1 LSRNEGTTIKQ
12 TSGLQG
18 IKQRLACNPA
28 VVRLRLALMAN
39 KWRFALLVF
48 VAVYAFLLLYNLG
61 YMSVQWDEMPHL
73 YGSWFLKGGF
83 TRDYLTM
90 YGYYPPLYD
99 LMTTQFFHLLG
110 TSATAGRLT
119 SVLFS
124 ILSIWIVFEF
134 TKKAYGQKIALLSS
148 VIMGVMPGFFWFSR
162 IAMLETMLI
171 FFFTLAMLFFL
182 SWIRTHNNLALLL
195 SGLTLGIGF
204 LAKYQIL
211 VAGLVMLASVFIF
224 FRKKL
229 IKNLSKVIVVLFIA
243 VLLAVPWVYM
253 VSQANGDKKITEIF
267 YVIQEGAQNRV
278 EYGNRFPLPIFY
290 LVELTWPFPEAPVHP
305 ISLPLFILG
314 LLGLGLLAYRRK
326 NEDKL
331 LLAWFAIV
339 YVFFTIIPN
348 RQWRYVTPLF
358 PVLAITAAIFIMFA
372 YAKIR
377 EWKPKRLGIR
387 SKKVVA
393 AVFVALA
400 ASTIIYSGYDAYQMT
415 ARDQIHIPIEEAT
428 NYLSSH
434 MTLNESAVIVCAYN
448 MLDQD
453 MLRFYWPYNMD
464 RWQIWQYPELAVDA
478 FTPNFNVTEFVSLC
492 EQRNVKYIVLYD
504 YGAYS
509 AFYNTTLTY
518 ANVTTMLAETG
529 RFGDP
534 LDMPFFGE
542 MPHRLFLVRFL
553 NQTQT

>member
-1 LSRNEGTTIKQ
+1 
-12 TSGLQG
+12 
-18 IKQRLACNPA
+18 
-28 VVRLRLALMAN
+28 MAN

-400 ASTIIYSGYDAYQMT
+400 ASTIIYSSYDAYLMT
-415 ARDQIHIPIEEAT
+415 SRDQIHIPIEETT

-434 MTLNESAVIVCAYN
+434 MSLNESAVIVCAYN